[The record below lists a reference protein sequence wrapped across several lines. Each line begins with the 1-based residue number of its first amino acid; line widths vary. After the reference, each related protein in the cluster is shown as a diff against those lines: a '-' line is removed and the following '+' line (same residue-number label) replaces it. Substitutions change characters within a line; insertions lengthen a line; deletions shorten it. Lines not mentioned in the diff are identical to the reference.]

1 MIDPDKS
8 PLLSAAFSPD
18 VAPITKAT
26 ASIGAGVT
34 LPQTPI
40 ADAMSLEFM
49 DLSIADWSSLIM
61 ITYGLVCL
69 FIALPKIF
77 HTIRDLRN
85 FIRKD

>member
-8 PLLSAAFSPD
+8 PLLGAAFSPD
-18 VAPITKAT
+18 VAPMTKAT
-26 ASIGAGVT
+26 VSIGAGVVIPST
-34 LPQTPI
+34 DGSMAIL
-40 ADAMSLEFM
+40 SM
-49 DLSIADWSSLIM
+49 DLSQWASVIA

-77 HTIRDLRN
+77 QTIRDLRA